1 MATTQR
7 RRYIV
12 RARTGKASEWAV
24 YDRRTRQYVE
34 VGLPRDEAYA
44 VRDKYEGGAAMKVE
58 ARRR

>member
-1 MATTQR
+1 MATRHR

-12 RARTGKASEWAV
+12 RARTGTASQWAV

-34 VGLPRDEAYA
+34 VGLSRDEAYA
-44 VRDKYEGGAAMKVE
+44 VRDKYEGGAAMRVE